1 MHDHNWLAIAA
12 AAIAAFMIGGLWYS
26 PLLFAKQWMVANLIP
41 TGQMETMKA
50 AAPRAYAVSVVCFF
64 VMAFILEIFINHMGQ
79 ATLRG
84 GVFVGF
90 HAWLGFAA
98 TIGLTAN
105 MYSNK
110 PIRAYFIDAGYQLV
124 YMLAMGAILGAWR

>member
-1 MHDHNWLAIAA
+1 MHEHNWLAIAVA
-12 AAIAAFMIGGLWYS
+12 AVAAFLIGGLWYS
-26 PLLFAKQWMVANLIP
+26 PILFAKQWMLANLIP
-41 TGQMETMKA
+41 TDQMAAMKA

-64 VMAFILEIFINHMGQ
+64 VMAFVMEMFINHLGLG
-79 ATLRG
+79 TLKG
-84 GVFVGF
+84 GIGVAF
-90 HAWLGFAA
+90 HCWLGFAA

-110 PIRAYFIDAGYQLV
+110 PILAYFIDTGYQLV

>member
-1 MHDHNWLAIAA
+1 MHVHNWLAIAV
-12 AAIAAFMIGGLWYS
+12 AAIAAFLIGGLWYS
-26 PLLFAKQWMVANLIP
+26 PILFAKQWMLANLIP
-41 TGQMETMKA
+41 TDQMEAMKA

-64 VMAFILEIFINHMGQ
+64 VMAFVMEVFINHLGL
-79 ATLRG
+79 ATLKG
-84 GVFVGF
+84 GIGVAF
-90 HAWLGFAA
+90 HCWIGFAA

-110 PIRAYFIDAGYQLV
+110 PIRAYFIDTGYQLV

>member
-1 MHDHNWLAIAA
+1 MHEHNWLAIAV
-12 AAIAAFMIGGLWYS
+12 AAIAAFLIGGLWYS
-26 PLLFAKQWMVANLIP
+26 PILFAKQWMVANLIP
-41 TGQMETMKA
+41 TDQMAAMKE

-64 VMAFILEIFINHMGQ
+64 VMAFVMEMFINHLGL
-79 ATLRG
+79 ATLKG
-84 GVFVGF
+84 GLAVAF
-90 HAWLGFAA
+90 HSWIGFAA

-110 PIRAYFIDAGYQLV
+110 PIRAYFIDTGYQLV